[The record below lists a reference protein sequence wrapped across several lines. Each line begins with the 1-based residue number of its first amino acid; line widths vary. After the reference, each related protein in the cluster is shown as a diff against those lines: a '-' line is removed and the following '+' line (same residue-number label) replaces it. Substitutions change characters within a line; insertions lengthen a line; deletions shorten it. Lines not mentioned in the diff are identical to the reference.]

1 MQSFFMVN
9 SILLTRVKNMDKNK
23 ELTDSFSHL
32 ITITERKN
40 IVLSGIKKLN
50 SFDDNEFFVD
60 SIMGP
65 IIIKGDNLELLKLDT
80 FRGNL
85 SIKGKIISVN
95 YLDDIKKLKTESIM
109 SRLFK

>member
-1 MQSFFMVN
+1 
-9 SILLTRVKNMDKNK
+9 MDKNK
-23 ELTDSFSHL
+23 DINDSFSHV

-40 IVLSGIKKLN
+40 VILSGIKKLN
-50 SFDDNEFFVD
+50 SFDENEFFID
-60 SIMGP
+60 SIMGS

-95 YLDDIKKLKTESIM
+95 YLDDIKKIKTENIM

>member
-1 MQSFFMVN
+1 MGE
-9 SILLTRVKNMDKNK
+9 IMDKNK
-23 ELTDSFSHL
+23 DINDSFSHM

-50 SFDDNEFFVD
+50 SFDDSEFFVD

-65 IIIKGDNLELLKLDT
+65 LLIKGESLELLKLDT

-85 SIKGKIISVN
+85 SIKGKITSVN
-95 YLDDIKKLKTESIM
+95 YLDDAKKIKTESIM
-109 SRLFK
+109 ARLFK